1 MARKTNKDHAVPAA
15 PSHLSKRSAALWRA
29 VVPSRAKS
37 AERQA
42 LVIVALDALDLADE
56 CLARVRAEGMTTTT
70 KSTGAIHVH
79 PLMKVEKE
87 QRSLF
92 ARLWGQL
99 NFQWNAD
106 IDGRVQERMSS
117 GPGFGPDASW
127 RQRGAR
133 DGRRRV

>member
-1 MARKTNKDHAVPAA
+1 MRAKAREDLPIPEV
-15 PSHLSKRSAALWRA
+15 PSHLSERSAALWRA

-56 CLARVRAEGMTTTT
+56 CRVRVRAEGLTATT
-70 KSTGAIHVH
+70 KTTGTVHVH

-92 ARLWGQL
+92 AKVWGQL
-99 NFQWNAD
+99 NFQWNQT
-106 IDGRVQERMSS
+106 IDGRS
-117 GPGFGPDASW
+117 
-127 RQRGAR
+127 
-133 DGRRRV
+133 